1 MIVEGSAREDE
12 SAEDINIVL
21 ITEEIDKVEIF
32 VAEASKFVLI
42 DRVCTK
48 IVANKKWFEYYKLN
62 LPEKGKTRNW
72 NPIYWAKVH

>member
-32 VAEASKFVLI
+32 VAEASKSVVI
-42 DRVCTK
+42 DTVCTK

-62 LPEKGKTRNW
+62 LPEKGKARNW